1 MNSGQYIVNMQ
12 RIVLQLAQETRSS
25 NNLDTMKIRKLC
37 VKLQDEAEYLCKWAS
52 DVEEEMPMDQ
62 WRSMYEKHKKEAA

>member
-12 RIVLQLAQETRSS
+12 RIVLQLSQETRSS
-25 NNLDTMKIRKLC
+25 NNVDTMAIRRLC

-52 DVEEEMPMDQ
+52 DAEEQMPMDQ
-62 WRSMYEKHKKEAA
+62 WRAMYNKHKKEAA